1 MTKTRIA
8 SLLLALVM
16 LVCVFAGCGK
26 ETAAAITFRDTVISE
41 NEFIYWMSTYK
52 GVFLQSMGTTVDNAA
67 YWSAKLTEDI
77 TYGDYFNVMALSG
90 IMSNAVS
97 LQLFSEYGLTLTNEE
112 INAVDSAINDL
123 ITSAGGRNILNSY
136 LTAYGINLNMLRDV
150 KLNSLKVAKLQEY
163 LYGENGIES
172 ATDEEL
178 AKYYNDNYYR
188 IKFIVL
194 RTDKDY
200 IRDENGEVIL
210 NEETG
215 SYLTR
220 DLTEADAEAKRALA
234 KDLELRLTSGED
246 FEELLAEY
254 TMDMGMLHFEDGY
267 YINASSQIVEED
279 VRATALS
286 MAIGEV
292 KAIETELGCY
302 IIKRYELCEDAW
314 KDEKYAMSM
323 FADFKTSANS
333 VKMQETFAA
342 FSDEI
347 ILNDMV
353 VDSYPLANCTANFYY

>member
-97 LQLFSEYGLTLTNEE
+97 LQLFNEYGLTLTNEE

-150 KLNSLKVAKLQEY
+150 KLGSLKVAKLQEY

-172 ATDEEL
+172 ATDAEL

-200 IRDENGEVIL
+200 VLDENGEAIL
-210 NEETG
+210 DTESG

-220 DLTEADAEAKRALA
+220 DLTDAEADAKRALA

-246 FEELLAEY
+246 FEELLEEY

-267 YINASSQIVEED
+267 YINASSQIVED
-279 VRATALS
+279 SVKTAAAS
-286 MAIGEV
+286 MAIGEIKSV
-292 KAIETELGCY
+292 ETELGCY
-302 IIKRYELCEDAW
+302 IIKRYELREDAW
-314 KDEKYAMSM
+314 KDEAYAPYM
-323 FADFKTSANS
+323 FADLKTSANS
-333 VKMQETFAA
+333 VKMQETFGS

-353 VDSYPLANCTANFYY
+353 VGSYPLANCTANFYY